1 MPTYDQQQTLF
12 CLSMFANISDS
23 EKVIAD
29 LADPTVQAKIGQW
42 TILWGPVI
50 YYHDPKNQ
58 NWDNIMYVAKGENAE
73 TNNPQYVVAIA
84 ATNPKSSF
92 DWLQEDAATHNMVSW
107 STQFP
112 ERGKISQGTNT
123 GITILQNLKD
133 SSNRSLLEFLTQEIP
148 SQSDQP
154 IEIITTGHSLG
165 GALSPVM
172 ALWLYEN
179 QATWN
184 PTGKQITVN
193 TQFSAGATPGD
204 QTFSDYYGNTQPG
217 LNQSSRLWNSL
228 DIVPHA
234 WNIQQ
239 LQQIPTLYQS
249 CNIPKSSRIALLVNS
264 QIQKVKNCNYLALN
278 PSTFAMKGQCGVFSQ
293 PQPNPLKQFLQEAYF
308 QHIQAYFNLL
318 EIDWPLTENVADSL
332 TLTEQDL
339 DDIATK
345 LS

>member
-1 MPTYDQQQTLF
+1 
-12 CLSMFANISDS
+12 
-23 EKVIAD
+23 
-29 LADPTVQAKIGQW
+29 
-42 TILWGPVI
+42 
-50 YYHDPKNQ
+50 
-58 NWDNIMYVAKGENAE
+58 
-73 TNNPQYVVAIA
+73 
-84 ATNPKSSF
+84 
-92 DWLQEDAATHNMVSW
+92 
-107 STQFP
+107 
-112 ERGKISQGTNT
+112 
-123 GITILQNLKD
+123 
-133 SSNRSLLEFLTQEIP
+133 
-148 SQSDQP
+148 
-154 IEIITTGHSLG
+154 
-165 GALSPVM
+165 M

-204 QTFSDYYGNTQPG
+204 KTFSDYYGNTEPG

-234 WNIQQ
+234 WNIEQ

-278 PSTFAMKGQCGVFSQ
+278 PSTFAMKGECGVFPQ
-293 PQPNPLKQFLQEAYF
+293 PQTTPLKQFLQEAYF

>member
-12 CLSMFANISDS
+12 CLSMFANISNS
-23 EKVIAD
+23 EKVISD
-29 LADPTVQAKIGQW
+29 LANPTVQGKIGQW

-84 ATNPKSSF
+84 ATNPKSVF

-112 ERGKISQGTNT
+112 ERGKISEGTNT

-133 SSNRSLLEFLTQEIP
+133 TSNRSLLEFLTQEIP

-234 WNIQQ
+234 WNIEQ

-278 PSTFAMKGQCGVFSQ
+278 PSTFAMKGECGVFSQ
-293 PQPNPLKQFLQEAYF
+293 PQTTPLKQFLQEAYF